1 MTEKSRYLGMGLS
14 WNPVSDKSCWTSGSV
29 SRNRYH
35 RCHQRLG
42 DIHLLQGGAGYLRNR
57 DTSSAFF
64 SGKYRQ
70 GGRGK
75 HHDHER
81 EQVKTKLLHL
91 TKATTPTTTHNTHA
105 LAHHNHLQFSY
116 HDDRIPHSRIK
127 ICHSLL
133 FCAHF
138 HHLVW
143 LCCSSR
149 FTSYSLHLSQLC
161 FVRNLIY
168 VAIG

>member
-29 SRNRYH
+29 SRNRCH

-70 GGRGK
+70 GGRGNY
-75 HHDHER
+75 HDHER

-105 LAHHNHLQFSY
+105 LAHHTIIYSFHITTTGSLI
-116 HDDRIPHSRIK
+116 HESRSVTLYSFAHIFIISFGSAAHRALLRTRC
-127 ICHSLL
+127 ICLSFVL
-133 FCAHF
+133 CAISF
-138 HHLVW
+138 M
-143 LCCSSR
+143 
-149 FTSYSLHLSQLC
+149 
-161 FVRNLIY
+161 
-168 VAIG
+168 